1 MDVVHC
7 FSSAYINR
15 KINKIQP
22 NRMLLI
28 PIHLLTRWP
37 SGDNPMCKY
46 FGRRK
51 KKSGSKGQG
60 RRENGRLQC
69 RKRIFLF
76 FNAPVVKRLYRM
88 KKKKEKVRP
97 TVKKKELGG
106 KKKIRQ
112 KATVGVARL
121 LRFFFLRAT
130 WRPQATTA
138 PYDYGGDN
146 R

>member
-15 KINKIQP
+15 KINKIQT

-46 FGRRK
+46 ISVAVK
-51 KKSGSKGQG
+51 KKRIK
-60 RRENGRLQC
+60 RPRKE
-69 RKRIFLF
+69 RKRTPPVSKENFFI
-76 FNAPVVKRLYRM
+76 FNAPVVKRLYR
-88 KKKKEKVRP
+88 KKKEKVRP

-106 KKKIRQ
+106 KKK
-112 KATVGVARL
+112 
-121 LRFFFLRAT
+121 
-130 WRPQATTA
+130 
-138 PYDYGGDN
+138 
-146 R
+146 